1 MDPEGSDQSWSA
13 EAPLRL
19 PDAWCVY
26 DSLEDKSIVGSL
38 PALTNGHITFGSM
51 NNFCK
56 TNTLVLDLWAKV
68 LAAVPGSRLILG
80 CPEGESRSMVRE
92 VFAAQGV
99 DAQRIEFLSSLPR
112 PKYLDTYN
120 RIDIA
125 LDPFPY
131 NGITTTCDAL
141 WMGTP
146 VLTLAGALPAS
157 RAGMSL
163 LNTAGLSEFV
173 AHTPEEFIAKAVSL
187 TQDLK
192 ALSSLRASLRERMRE
207 SPLTD
212 ANRFARHME
221 AAYRTAW
228 RHWCSSS
235 AT

>member
-1 MDPEGSDQSWSA
+1 
-13 EAPLRL
+13 
-19 PDAWCVY
+19 
-26 DSLEDKSIVGSL
+26 
-38 PALTNGHITFGSM
+38 M

-56 TNTLVLDLWAKV
+56 TNASVLDLWAKV
-68 LAAVPGSRLILG
+68 LASVPESRMILG
-80 CPEGESRSMVRE
+80 CPEGEPRSNVLEILARH
-92 VFAAQGV
+92 GIS
-99 DAQRIEFLSSLPR
+99 AQRIELLSPQPR

-141 WMGTP
+141 WMGAP

-163 LNTAGLSEFV
+163 LSTAGLSQFI
-173 AHTPEEFIAKAVSL
+173 AHHSEEFIAKAAAFAA
-187 TQDLK
+187 DLQ
-192 ALSSLRASLRERMRE
+192 ALSSLRASLRERMRN

-212 ANRFARHME
+212 ANRFARNME

-228 RHWCSSS
+228 RNWCRSG
-235 AT
+235 A